1 MEIIKHNT
9 GKDAGRIS
17 VLHTIASMD
26 PGETWAV
33 EDGLVVLDYVRNAC
47 SRYGRLSDRTYTV
60 SSPRA
65 NAGMIE
71 ITRTK

>member
-17 VLHTIASMD
+17 VLRTIATMA
-26 PGETWAV
+26 PGESWAV
-33 EDGLVVLDYVRNAC
+33 EEGLVVLEYVRNAC
-47 SRYGRLSDRTYTV
+47 SRYGHLSGKTYTV
-60 SSPRA
+60 SSPRE
-65 NAGMIE
+65 NAGVIE

>member
-1 MEIIKHNT
+1 MKIIKHNT

-47 SRYGRLSDRTYTV
+47 SRYGRLSGRTYTV

>member
-1 MEIIKHNT
+1 MEVITHNT

-17 VLHTIASMD
+17 VLHTIATMD
-26 PGETWAV
+26 LGESWAI
-33 EDGLVVLDYVRNAC
+33 EEGLAVLEYVRNAC
-47 SRYGRLSDRTYTV
+47 SRYGHLSGKTFTV

>member
-47 SRYGRLSDRTYTV
+47 SRYGRLSGRTYPV

-65 NAGMIE
+65 HAGMIE